1 VVIGADARTGETHMK
16 NTGKRSHAEN
26 GSPVPRELITA
37 TRAADIVSVPKRR
50 CLAIDGMGSPQDPRF
65 RASVEALFSV
75 AYTLKF
81 SRKNGGKSDFK
92 VGPLEGHWAADV
104 PGTTTSRP
112 APEDWRWR
120 LRICVPEGVTRDEVE
135 RIKHE
140 VVSKKG
146 GKLQGSGV
154 VPHVF
159 VESVPAQRLGRILHI
174 GPYSEEDASFA
185 LISAALDRAGLKPAP
200 THIEVYRKDPG
211 HTRSAALET
220 VLLRELA
227 A

>member
-1 VVIGADARTGETHMK
+1 MK
-16 NTGKRSHAEN
+16 DTGKRSHAEN
-26 GSPVPRELITA
+26 GSPVPRELVTA
-37 TRAADIVSVPKRR
+37 TRAADIVSVPRRR
-50 CLAIDGMGSPQDPRF
+50 CLAIDGAGSPQDPSF
-65 RASVEALFSV
+65 RASIEALYGV

-81 SRKNGGKSDFK
+81 ARKKSGKGDFK

-104 PGTTTSRP
+104 AATATGRP
-112 APEDWRWR
+112 APEHWRWR
-120 LRICVPEGVTRDEVE
+120 LRIGVPEGVTRDDVE

-140 VVSKKG
+140 VVAKKG
-146 GKLQGSGV
+146 GKLQGSAV

-159 VESVPAQRLGRILHI
+159 LESVPAQRLGRILHI
-174 GPYSEEDASFA
+174 GPYSREDASFA
-185 LISAALDRAGLKPAP
+185 LISAALDHAGLKPAP

-211 HTRSAALET
+211 RTRPAALET

>member
-1 VVIGADARTGETHMK
+1 MK

-26 GSPVPRELITA
+26 GSPVPRELVTA
-37 TRAADIVSVPKRR
+37 TRTADIVSVPKRR
-50 CLAIDGMGSPQDPRF
+50 CLAIDGDGSPQDARF
-65 RASVEALFSV
+65 RASIEALFGV

-81 SRKNGGKSDFK
+81 TRKRDGKSDFK

-104 PGTTTSRP
+104 AGTPTVRP
-112 APEDWRWR
+112 APEHWRWR
-120 LRICVPEGVTRDEVE
+120 LRIGVPDSVTRDDVE

-146 GKLQGSGV
+146 GKLQGSTV

-174 GPYSEEDASFA
+174 GPYSGEEASFA

-211 HTRSAALET
+211 RTRPAALET